1 MEGLTQS
8 QRREVVG
15 LILSLTSSVNI
26 STGDLAQIR
35 DRLSALESSNA
46 SLSETVNGALGQL
59 VVLSSRLDNLSTIVA
74 DGQLELRT
82 LTTDVKNIRSLLD
95 NVSTTVASLSASVRE
110 HDSSITDLVRQLS
123 SLTTDTT
130 NLKTD
135 VAAQSLKV
143 TSLEQRVTALESGTG
158 SLPSFSAPLKLDNGT
173 VSLDLDPYF
182 CSVDHN
188 LTSYSAGAQLM
199 QFQWFVRGEGGSSD
213 SIDMSVTAHC
223 HGRRT
228 DYMMST
234 TQSLTVTGTSVSLVF
249 DLNALVTPP
258 SDYSRLI
265 PCHGFQ
271 QATFPVDLSF
281 KRDEDTH
288 SYQVYGSYSTPRVF
302 KVTFSPG
309 APVPAVIRFLTL
321 RTGIDT

>member
-15 LILSLTSSVNI
+15 LILSLTSSATT

-35 DRLSALESSNA
+35 NRLSALESFNA
-46 SLSETVNGALGQL
+46 SLSETVNGALSQL
-59 VVLSSRLDNLSTIVA
+59 VAFSSRLDNLAATVA
-74 DGQLELRT
+74 DGQLELRS
-82 LTTDVKNIRSLLD
+82 LTTDVGSIRSLLD
-95 NVSTTVASLSASVRE
+95 DISTIVASLSVSVRE
-110 HDSSITDLVRQLS
+110 HDSSISDLVRQFGL
-123 SLTTDTT
+123 LTTDTA

-135 VAAQSLKV
+135 VAAQSLQV
-143 TSLEQRVTALESGTG
+143 TSLDQRVTALKSGTG
-158 SLPSFSAPLKLDNGT
+158 SLPSFSAPLKLDGGT

-182 CSVDHN
+182 CSVNYN
-188 LTSYSAGAQLM
+188 LTSYSASAQLM
-199 QFQWFVRGEGGSSD
+199 QFQWLVRGEGGSSD

-249 DLNALVTPP
+249 NLDTLITPP

-281 KRDEDTH
+281 KRDEVTH